1 MSQGVL
7 RVSAQMLL
15 QIPCHSALEAACKGT
30 RWRHSFN
37 TQVHQAG
44 FTLLSV
50 VAGKAWQ
57 QQDCSGQGAGQSL

>member
-1 MSQGVL
+1 MSQNL
-7 RVSAQMLL
+7 WRVSAKMLL
-15 QIPCHSALEAACKGT
+15 QIPCPSALEAACKGT
-30 RWRHSFN
+30 RWRHSFS

-44 FTLLSV
+44 LTLLSV